1 MRFVR
6 GLSDPPANLDL
17 AGLREAVAVDEVR
30 LAVLFGS
37 YAAGTAGSLSD
48 LDVGLWFRDGTS
60 RSRRIE
66 LLDELTVAIVDAT
79 AIEAVDLVD
88 LEAVGP
94 RIGYEAL
101 ATGTLIH
108 GDPTVAEAIE
118 TTLLVRKLDFQP
130 VKRAWDRALDG
141 RIRNGTYGRP

>member
-6 GLSDPPANLDL
+6 GLSDPPADLDL
-17 AGLREAVAVDEVR
+17 ARLQEAVAIDEVR

-37 YAAGTAGSLSD
+37 YATGDAGSLSD
-48 LDVGLWFRDGTS
+48 LDIGVWFRDETT

-66 LLDELTVAIVDAT
+66 LLDEITVAIVDAT
-79 AIEAVDLVD
+79 GIEAVDLVD

-108 GDPTVAEAIE
+108 GDQSVADAIE
-118 TTLLVRKLDFQP
+118 TTFLVRKLDFQP
-130 VKRAWDRALDG
+130 VKRAWDRALES
-141 RIRNGTYGRP
+141 RIRDGTYGRP